1 MAILSKRSNKLILQG
16 DPEST
21 IFALRQVLEVR
32 PYDKEARN
40 ILAFALKE
48 AGKNKEAKKVLDK
61 SRDEKLEN

>member
-1 MAILSKRSNKLILQG
+1 
-16 DPEST
+16 
-21 IFALRQVLEVR
+21 LEVR